1 MPIDFSRLGSGGGS
15 TLIDPRDIFAALPR
29 KPWPR
34 LRLEQGEVLKSWFS
48 DRDRRDRVIKQNTGG
63 GKTVVGLLIA
73 QSSINEGKGP
83 AAYLVPDTY
92 LAKQVVLEADRL
104 GIAVTEDARDY
115 QFLTGEAIL
124 VTTLHKMINGRSV
137 FGVSGTGRPV
147 TPVGTVVVDDAH
159 SALSIAEGQFKVHV
173 PANSDAYS
181 KLLQLFSDSI
191 KNQSRSAWI
200 NLSDGQPSGPVRV
213 PFWAW
218 AAAQDQVLTLLRP
231 FSESDEEAWI
241 YFAWPFVQQTLH
253 LASATFSEREIEI
266 RTPCPAI
273 ELIPSF
279 AQAQRRVYLTAT
291 LADDGVLVTEL
302 GARAEDLATPVT
314 PERAADL
321 GDRLILAPLAIN
333 PTVADFMVRR
343 MVREIAWGDRDGTG
357 IETHERVNAVVL
369 VPSDR
374 AAATWEEDADLFCHV
389 KELPAVVERLKSGEH
404 LGVVVL
410 INKYDG
416 IDLPHDACRLLVI
429 DGVPTPLVP
438 SEAREAAGLTGSEIH
453 LARRVQRIEQG
464 MGRGIRDA
472 EDHCAVLLL
481 GSNLAMTLTA
491 PLALQAY
498 SPATRAQ
505 ISLSRDLAQQI
516 RGEGLQAVRGA
527 IGSFLA
533 REPDWITVSKRAIA
547 GVEYD
552 RTGHVGAVDVGRR
565 RAFDLARAGQM
576 REAGQALQ
584 GALASLSS
592 SERGWFSEEA
602 AGYIHAVDADRAQ
615 AVLREARLSNSNVLL
630 PLEAAPVKPL
640 RSREQQAV
648 ASANYLAA
656 NYSSPLE
663 LMLGVTVLLESIVF
677 DPALT
682 DQAESAFERLGLHLG
697 FTAERPDK
705 LYGTGPDVLWVI
717 TDHTHALLE
726 LKTGVDRADSRITKS
741 EMDQLSGHVS
751 WHATN
756 YDADATPMP
765 TLVHPDHTHRPNASP
780 PPGAL
785 VITPDGVSRMKEA
798 VRGWAASLSNGRDWE
813 DAEIVKSQLIVAGLV
828 GRQALEKFAVRPEP
842 AGS

>member
-83 AAYLVPDTY
+83 AAYLAPDTY
-92 LAKQVVLEADRL
+92 LASQAVLEADRL
-104 GIAVTEDARDY
+104 GIAVTEDARDHR
-115 QFLTGEAIL
+115 FLAGEAIL

-147 TPVGTVVVDDAH
+147 THVGTVVVDDAH
-159 SALSIAEGQFKVHV
+159 SALNIAEGQFKVHV
-173 PANSDAYS
+173 PAESDAYA
-181 KLLQLFSDSI
+181 KLFLLFSDSI
-191 KNQSRSAWI
+191 KHQSRSAWVS
-200 NLSDGQPSGPVRV
+200 LKEGQPSGPVRV

-218 AAAQDQVLTLLRP
+218 ASAQDQVLDLLRQYG
-231 FSESDEEAWI
+231 ENDKEKWI
-241 YFAWPFVQQTLH
+241 YFAWPLVQQALH

-279 AQAQRRVYLTAT
+279 AQAQRRIYLTAT

-302 GARAEDLATPVT
+302 GARAEDLATAVT

-333 PTVADFMVRR
+333 PTVADIMVRR

-357 IETHERVNAVVL
+357 TETHERVNAVVL

-374 AAATWEEDADLFCHV
+374 AAGNWDGYTDLVCHV
-389 KELPAVVERLKSGEH
+389 KELPAVVERLKAGEH

-438 SEAREAAGLTGSEIH
+438 SEAREATALMGSEIH

-481 GSNLAMTLTA
+481 GSDLAMTLTA
-491 PLALQAY
+491 PQALETY

-516 RGEGLQAVRGA
+516 NGEGLQAVRGA

-533 REPDWITVSKRAIA
+533 RDPGWIEVSKRAIA

-552 RTGHVGAVDVGRR
+552 RTGHVGAVAAGRR

-584 GALASLSS
+584 GALNSLGE
-592 SERGWFSEEA
+592 SERAWFSEEA
-602 AGYIHAVDADRAQ
+602 AGYIHAVDAERAQ
-615 AVLREARLSNSNVLL
+615 TVLREARLNNASVLL

-648 ASANYLAA
+648 ASSAYLAA
-656 NYSSPLE
+656 NYTSPVE
-663 LMLGVTVLLESIVF
+663 LLLGVSLMLESIVF

-682 DQAESAFERLGLHLG
+682 DQAESAFEKLGLHLG
-697 FTAERPDK
+697 FPAERPDK
-705 LYGTGPDVLWVI
+705 LYGTGPDVLWAI
-717 TDHTHALLE
+717 TDSTHALLE
-726 LKTGVDRADSRITKS
+726 LKTGVDRTDTRITKS
-741 EMDQLSGHVS
+741 ETDQLSGHVS

-756 YDADATPMP
+756 YGTDATPIP
-765 TLVHPDHTHRPNASP
+765 VFVHPDHTHRPNASP

-785 VITPDGVSRMKEA
+785 VITPDGVARLKDA
-798 VRGWAASLSNGRDWE
+798 VRGWATALSSENGWQDI
-813 DAEIVKSQLIVAGLV
+813 EIVKSQLTAAGLV
-828 GRQALEKFAVRPEP
+828 GRQVIEKFAVRPES
-842 AGS
+842 AGA